1 MPDTARRGRARP
13 PRPAPDPAGASDA
26 PPAGSLRRAR
36 SVAATAL
43 AWGGALAYPV
53 ALFAAVQ
60 AEPRQP
66 VAVQILL
73 LVIATMLPVSLL
85 RRSPVAALPLMLAG
99 TLAASTPPEITW
111 EVVYLLALVD
121 DVALGYLAAR
131 RSRRVSLSMAALTL
145 LTHVTVVS
153 TGARANDDALNAS
166 VLFALTALVAWT
178 SGRTL
183 RERREHAAALR
194 DQAAA
199 RAVTAER
206 LRIAREVHDMIA
218 HSIGVIAIQ
227 AGVGG
232 RVIDS
237 QPAEARKALSVI
249 EATSRETLAGL
260 RRTLVALRR
269 DESDGAGAT
278 GSREPAPGLDDL
290 GKLAATTADAGVRV
304 EVCWEGTRRPLPA
317 DIDLAGYRIVQ
328 EALTNVIRHARTD
341 ACRVTVAYRAAAVAV
356 EVVDAGRGGT
366 IPPGAGLGIVGM
378 RERAALL
385 GGRFTAGPRPEGG
398 FTVAAVL
405 PVPDGSEEAD
415 VAASSGS
422 GAAAVA
428 TGVAG

>member
-1 MPDTARRGRARP
+1 MVT
-13 PRPAPDPAGASDA
+13 
-26 PPAGSLRRAR
+26 
-36 SVAATAL
+36 VL
-43 AWGGALAYPV
+43 AWGGALVYPLV
-53 ALFAAVQ
+53 LFAVAQ
-60 AEPRQP
+60 AEPRQT
-66 VAVQILL
+66 VAVRVML
-73 LVIATMLPVSLL
+73 LVVATLLPLSLL
-85 RRSPVAALPLMLAG
+85 RRGPVVALPLMLAG
-99 TLAASTPPEITW
+99 TLAASTPPEISW
-111 EVVYLLALVD
+111 EIVYLLVLVD
-121 DVALGYLAAR
+121 DVALGYVAAR

-166 VLFALTALVAWT
+166 TLVTLTVLVAWT
-178 SGRTL
+178 SGRRL

-206 LRIAREVHDMIA
+206 LRIARELHDMIA

-249 EATSRETLAGL
+249 EDTSRETLAGL

-269 DESDGAGAT
+269 DESDTGGAVGP
-278 GSREPAPGLDDL
+278 REPAPGLDDL

-304 EVCWEGTRRPLPA
+304 ELRWEGTRRPLPA

-341 ACRVTVAYRAAAVAV
+341 ACRVTVSYQQAAVAV
-356 EVVDAGRGGT
+356 EVTDAGRGGT
-366 IPPGAGLGIVGM
+366 VGPGAGLGIVGM

-385 GGRFTAGPRPEGG
+385 GGRFTAGPRPGGG

-405 PVPDGSEEAD
+405 PEPDGWGAGGT
-415 VAASSGS
+415 AGS